1 MTFKAAEKFAHQF
14 RMKIKIHPGHIGFD
28 IDGVVADTMEA
39 FIRLADE
46 DYGIN
51 TIKPED
57 ITCYM
62 VEECLDVDPV
72 MVDEIFGR
80 LLDKPVHSGLQP
92 MRGAV
97 PVLKEI
103 ALLSP
108 LTFVTARPQGLP
120 IAHWLKTFLG
130 EDVFEAS
137 RLIAMGEHDGK
148 AEYIK
153 DMGLQYFI
161 DDRLQTCHLLEQEGI
176 TPIVYNQ
183 PWNDAKHGFMVVE
196 NWDDIRDICLV

>member
-1 MTFKAAEKFAHQF
+1 
-14 RMKIKIHPGHIGFD
+14 MKINPARIGFD

-46 DYGIN
+46 DYGVN
-51 TIKPED
+51 TIRPKD

-80 LLDKPVHSGLQP
+80 LLDTPVQSGLKP

-97 PVLKEI
+97 SVLQEI
-103 ALLSP
+103 SRLAP
-108 LTFVTARPQGLP
+108 LTFITARPQELP

-130 EDVFEAS
+130 EDIFEAS

-148 AEYIK
+148 ADYIK
-153 DMGLQYFI
+153 DMGLDYFI
-161 DDRLQTCHLLEQEGI
+161 DDRLQTCHLLEREGI
-176 TPIVYNQ
+176 IPIVYSQ
-183 PWNDAKHGFMVVE
+183 PWNDTSHGFKAVE
-196 NWDDIRDICLV
+196 SWNDIRELCLA